1 MVMLIPSLLFL
12 FLSVVSFSAEAKA
25 RTMRYR
31 SGSLIVPNEDSD
43 VSSQGRLLATYT
55 DISVPDVRKRCTLEG
70 RCVSFSYR
78 SDHTRFPSNNVTAHL
93 FAHADWHVELNED
106 SPVSIVNTIFVDD
119 SRYHTY
125 VNVTRERNAVTRE
138 VGSLMKLLMK
148 TEMSEGSVASEE
160 SSNNNKSRLRAR
172 GRNTAESDSDA
183 SQIITSQKLMVLQAI
198 FDIVYNKELRL
209 LAAPLVVPWASS
221 LGSSDTER
229 AEVRE
234 NALTILMVMADGV
247 ECLPTMMQHGI
258 FSSMKNIISEQ
269 LGANPK
275 ASAKWSH
282 ICKLSLDVISNIAI
296 HRAVNDDLRREGAT
310 SFLQKLISRPGF
322 PGLQA
327 TMALTHLSDKLEPDV
342 IKQLPPEKLDDLVN
356 LMRAAIDGDI
366 AYENKWD
373 LVPGPLSSIKYLIYQ
388 SSAENGWVCDGLL
401 KAGLMEQLLRVLEAD
416 CLDAI
421 DIETALE
428 TLWGLSRVSEE
439 GRHMIVMAEH
449 SIHEAGIR
457 LARYDKA
464 SKLAYGL
471 VESAGGNFNNAGS
484 EL

>member
-1 MVMLIPSLLFL
+1 
-12 FLSVVSFSAEAKA
+12 
-25 RTMRYR
+25 MRYR
-31 SGSLIVPNEDSD
+31 SGSLIIPNEDDEQSSSQRSLIATLTD
-43 VSSQGRLLATYT
+43 VSVSEVRQLCT
-55 DISVPDVRKRCTLEG
+55 SVE

-78 SDHTRFPSNNVTAHL
+78 SDQTRFPSNNVTAYL
-93 FAHADWHVELNED
+93 FGHADWHVELTED
-106 SPVSIVNTIFVDD
+106 SPVSVVNTAFVDD
-119 SRYHTY
+119 IRYHTY
-125 VNVTRERNAVTRE
+125 VNTTREKTAVTRE
-138 VGSLMKLLMK
+138 VGSLIKLLMK
-148 TEMSEGSVASEE
+148 TEISEE
-160 SSNNNKSRLRAR
+160 SVTSEEPPNNNSHKSRLRAG
-172 GRNTAESDSDA
+172 GRNTAANDVDPSKSIA
-183 SQIITSQKLMVLQAI
+183 NQKLMVLQAI

-209 LAAPLVVPWASS
+209 LAAPLVVPWALS
-221 LGSSDTER
+221 LGSSDTEPV
-229 AEVRE
+229 EVRE
-234 NALTILMVMADGV
+234 NALTILVVMADGTD
-247 ECLPTMMQHGI
+247 CLPAMMQHGV
-258 FSSMKNIISEQ
+258 FSSMKSIISEQ
-269 LGANPK
+269 LGEDTEE
-275 ASAKWSH
+275 WSH

-296 HRAVNDDLRREGAT
+296 HQAVNEDLRREGAVL
-310 SFLQKLISRPGF
+310 FLQKLISRPGF

-327 TMALTHLSDKLEPDV
+327 TMALTHLSDKLEFGA
-342 IKQLPPEKLDDLVN
+342 INQLPPERLDDLVN

-388 SSAENGWVCDGLL
+388 SNNSANSWVCDRLL

-428 TLWGLSRVSEE
+428 ALWGLSGVSEE

-449 SIHEAGIR
+449 SIHEAGKR

-471 VESAGGNFNNAGS
+471 VESAMANFNTGDS

>member
-1 MVMLIPSLLFL
+1 
-12 FLSVVSFSAEAKA
+12 
-25 RTMRYR
+25 MRYR

-43 VSSQGRLLATYT
+43 ASASQGGLLATYA
-55 DISVPDVRKRCTLEG
+55 DVSVSEVRKRCSLDE
-70 RCVSFSYR
+70 RCISFSYR
-78 SDHTRFPSNNVTAHL
+78 SDHTRFPSNNITAHL
-93 FAHADWHVELNED
+93 FAQADWHVELNND

-119 SRYHTY
+119 RRYHTY

-138 VGSLMKLLMK
+138 VGSLIKLLMK
-148 TEMSEGSVASEE
+148 SEMSEGSVTSEE
-160 SSNNNKSRLRAR
+160 ASNSNKSRLRAR
-172 GRNTAESDSDA
+172 GRNTAASDGDA
-183 SQIITSQKLMVLQAI
+183 SQIITSQKLLALQAI

-209 LAAPLVVPWASS
+209 LAAPLVVPWAVS
-221 LGSSDTER
+221 LGSSDGEPD
-229 AEVRE
+229 EVRE
-234 NALTILMVMADGV
+234 NALTTLMVMADGV
-247 ECLPTMMQHGI
+247 ECLPTMIQHGV
-258 FSSMKNIISEQ
+258 FPSMKSIILEQ
-269 LGANPK
+269 QGAKSN
-275 ASAKWSH
+275 ASVEWSH
-282 ICKLSLDVISNIAI
+282 ICKLSLDVITNIAI
-296 HRAVNDDLRREGAT
+296 HRAVNDDLRRDGAIT
-310 SFLQKLISRPGF
+310 FLQTLISRPGF

-327 TMALTHLSDKLEPDV
+327 TMALTHLSDKLEPAV

-388 SSAENGWVCDGLL
+388 SGSENGWVCDRLL

-428 TLWGLSRVSEE
+428 ALWGLSRVSEE

-449 SIHEAGIR
+449 SIHEAGKR

-471 VESAGGNFNNAGS
+471 VESASGNFNNAGS